1 MKPKY
6 YMLAVLFASFSFAS
20 FAKSNTDT
28 IKVAGNCGMCKSHIE
43 KAAKDAGA
51 TSAVWDKESKILVVE
66 FDAAKTSNMEI
77 QKKVADAGYDTQ
89 DVKASEKSYNKLDK
103 CCQYERPKNNV
114 KDTSNMK
121 GMNGRV
127 DLTGNTIFGKGYAFI
142 NSKSSDNISNASYME
157 CVSTK
162 TNCCASCCMGI

>member
-1 MKPKY
+1 
-6 YMLAVLFASFSFAS
+6 MLAVLFASFSFAS

-28 IKVAGNCGMCKSHIE
+28 IKVAGKCGMCKSHIE

-121 GMNGRV
+121 GANSRTEKNGNV
-127 DLTGNTIFGKGYAFI
+127 LFGKGYAFI
-142 NSKSSDNISNASYME
+142 NSKRSDNVIKTNYME
-157 CVSTK
+157 CVSMK
-162 TNCCASCCMGI
+162 TNCYTTCCRGI